1 MTNEVQYQLGKMVK
15 DPKRMSQREQLIWQR
30 QCAENAKEYLFS
42 IGQPIVYKRQDG
54 HTVAEYSDGNILVV
68 R

>member
-1 MTNEVQYQLGKMVK
+1 MSEVQYQIGRMVK
-15 DPKRMSQREQLIWQR
+15 EPKKMSLEECIAWQK

-42 IGQPIVYKRQDG
+42 IGQPLVYKRQDG
-54 HTVAEYSDGNILVV
+54 HTVAEYKNGNILVI